1 MSAPA
6 PDLEVFTLDTVLMD
20 LTGDTKEQ
28 ILEVLVDH
36 AIASKSLPRTRKEQV
51 LEILVEREGRGSTAF
66 GKGIAV
72 PHARIAGLRRSVGVV
87 ARSVEGVDFKSIDGE
102 LVHVF
107 LLLISPESRADE
119 HLATL
124 RWISQSVRDPDFLS
138 FIRQAR
144 TATDVLDVLRERAP

>member
-1 MSAPA
+1 MSAPV
-6 PDLEVFTLDTVLMD
+6 PDLEVFTRESVLLDLA
-20 LTGDTKEQ
+20 GDTKEQ
-28 ILEVLVDH
+28 ILEVIVDH
-36 AIASKSLPRTRKEQV
+36 AIASKALPRTRKEQV

-72 PHARIAGLRRSVGVV
+72 PHARVAGLRKSVGVV

-102 LVHVF
+102 PVHVF
-107 LLLISPESRADE
+107 LMLISPESRADE

-144 TATDVLDVLRERAP
+144 SPEDVLDVLQERAP